1 MGEGGMRKGGRDPGG
16 GTEGAREGCRA
27 GVCNVLHTPS
37 SGSREAI
44 PHSTWPPLSLLVC
57 SGDPCACVGW
67 TPAHPRFP
75 RAPRGQAILWSLPFL
90 LGNLMLRPE
99 AATRAPPERGVG
111 FGKPRGVPVPVAIS
125 GLARRFC
132 PGAPGDPPLFLQ
144 ARGLPGEEISPS
156 RPMGALNPLPGPC
169 RAGLCEFQ
177 FGLWNGP
184 SAVSGTL
191 VKMSI

>member
-1 MGEGGMRKGGRDPGG
+1 MAPSVPSRVLRGPLCLRGMDPCPSALPQGPKGASDPM
-16 GTEGAREGCRA
+16 
-27 GVCNVLHTPS
+27 VPP
-37 SGSREAI
+37 I
-44 PHSTWPPLSLLVC
+44 STWEPDAAS
-57 SGDPCACVGW
+57 
-67 TPAHPRFP
+67 
-75 RAPRGQAILWSLPFL
+75 RGSHQ
-90 LGNLMLRPE
+90 G
-99 AATRAPPERGVG
+99 RAPPERGVG